1 MGVGE
6 WKKSRGVWL
15 GLWEQAV
22 QAGSPGLTV
31 GGGEALLERKQRQ
44 RAGLGGEGLGGA
56 KARAGGGVW
65 VAGPGAQVAVGQH
78 GRCQA
83 AGGQLRRRRGRRV
96 LGKRGRRP
104 AFLPDLSSSS

>member
-1 MGVGE
+1 MGE

-56 KARAGGGVW
+56 GPEQAGASGL
-65 VAGPGAQVAVGQH
+65 PGLEPRWPWDSTVG
-78 GRCQA
+78 A
-83 AGGQLRRRRGRRV
+83 KQLEG
-96 LGKRGRRP
+96 
-104 AFLPDLSSSS
+104 S